1 MCWVGGG
8 SAKEPGDAVWEGG
21 GGGSKGETDGEKWM
35 GWAKACPLVITLS
48 EQRGVPVAQ
57 DVIGCLA
64 YNVSHITYCVYF
76 DDRF

>member
-1 MCWVGGG
+1 
-8 SAKEPGDAVWEGG
+8 
-21 GGGSKGETDGEKWM
+21 M
-35 GWAKACPLVITLS
+35 GRAKACPLVITLS